1 MPAAK
6 AAYMSTDQTPMKVN
20 SLRSPR
26 AASDGSALPMRKP
39 IGEVSGLL
47 AHSSGRLRKEGIF
60 S

>member
-20 SLRSPR
+20 SRRSPR
-26 AASDGSALPMRKP
+26 ARKEGSESLMRKP
-39 IGEVSGLL
+39 IGEVSGYF
-47 AHSSGRLRKEGIF
+47 AHSSGRLRKDGIF